1 MQLIFCKLQRNGE
14 YAMGYSSP
22 KKQLDL
28 KEFLSKPS
36 KQKKPPK
43 KWKRTAMPATK
54 GPSVAET
61 KAKST

>member
-1 MQLIFCKLQRNGE
+1 
-14 YAMGYSSP
+14 MGYSSP